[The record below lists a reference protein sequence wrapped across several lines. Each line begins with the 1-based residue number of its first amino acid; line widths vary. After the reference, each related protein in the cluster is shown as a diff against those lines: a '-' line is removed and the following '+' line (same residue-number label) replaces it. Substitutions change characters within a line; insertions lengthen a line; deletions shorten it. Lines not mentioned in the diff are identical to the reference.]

1 VHELSIALG
10 IVDAVA
16 ELREAHG
23 SPRIRAVHLL
33 LGPLSGVAK
42 EALLFAYPI
51 ACEGSGL
58 EGSELV
64 IVEDPI
70 VAFCPA
76 CQARRP
82 VSSATDRRCEECGTP
97 ATQLVGGRALS
108 VTAMEVEP

>member
-16 ELREAHG
+16 DARDAHG
-23 SPRIRAVHLL
+23 SPRVRAVHLL

-64 IVEDPI
+64 IAEDPI
-70 VAFCPA
+70 VVYCEP
-76 CQARRP
+76 CQAERLVR
-82 VSSATDRRCEECGTP
+82 SSTELRCRECDTP
-97 ATQLVGGRALS
+97 AGRLVGGRAIS